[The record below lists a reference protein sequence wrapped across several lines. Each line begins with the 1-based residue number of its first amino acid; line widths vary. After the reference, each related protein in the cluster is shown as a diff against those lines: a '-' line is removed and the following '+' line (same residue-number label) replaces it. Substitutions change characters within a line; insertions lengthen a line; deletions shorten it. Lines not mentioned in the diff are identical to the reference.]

1 MTNAQW
7 LETLLP
13 LSRNSEDTETVVNIN
28 HEALE
33 NIRKFLLA
41 SGVDP
46 GAVLRGERKR
56 AEASPDVRGLAE
68 ALCGEFEGAVREAE
82 YRQNPRGMHVSFHGE
97 FASAIQL
104 PSFVAR
110 ARWWARELRQALDV
124 PPAAPPALTELREL
138 AKRWEGHASD
148 VRSALSWNEG
158 NLDRGEAQQQ
168 TLSDCASELTAA
180 LDAMGAKK

>member
-124 PPAAPPALTELREL
+124 TRIFNPPLWLWVLCQPLAIWLFRRSVRRFLRERMR
-138 AKRWEGHASD
+138 AK
-148 VRSALSWNEG
+148 
-158 NLDRGEAQQQ
+158 
-168 TLSDCASELTAA
+168 
-180 LDAMGAKK
+180 